1 MENLSIQCLY
11 ITFTCQQVKMIP
23 KRTNVLLENKYN
35 EQKKLCHD
43 NFQLAEV
50 KMKTQNSIFLYNR
63 IQIEKNVCRLGGQFK
78 ASIKLNWQKKKKK
91 KKILKHI

>member
-1 MENLSIQCLY
+1 
-11 ITFTCQQVKMIP
+11 MIP
-23 KRTNVLLENKYN
+23 KRTYVLLENKYN

-63 IQIEKNVCRLGGQFK
+63 IQIEKNVCRIGGQFK

-91 KKILKHI
+91 ILKHI